1 MRSINKDANFKVQFR
16 LLPVGAGN
24 AVADI
29 RRADD
34 ADGRVRLVGASG
46 SDGNQSGE
54 EEQLHVDGD

>member
-1 MRSINKDANFKVQFR
+1 M
-16 LLPVGAGN
+16 GAGD

-34 ADGRVRLVGASG
+34 GDGRVRLVGASG

-54 EEQLHVDGD
+54 EELKKCKNFKLLIQLKSLQSSIE